1 MPRFRVVEHI
11 IPAQN
16 IRDRPGAVIPGH
28 QQDLRLAVKQYIP
41 FDNPSPQE
49 GDVTLIGAHACAF
62 PKELYEPLWDYIYD
76 GMRDQKRSIRSIWIA
91 DVAQQGQSGVLNES
105 ILGND
110 PSLYDHGRDLL
121 SLLNHFKI
129 PQPLIGVG
137 HSMGAVQIAHLSLMH
152 PSLFA
157 GLILIDPVIQPDNPG
172 HRYALPSTY
181 RRDIWP
187 SRKEAAEKF
196 RSSPMYRSWHPQ
208 VLENWI
214 KFGLRDVPTKQYPIS
229 QDTTSTAVTLTT
241 PKAQELF
248 TYLRP
253 SYIDK
258 RSGVRWGNPRDE
270 MFPED
275 IDNIP
280 FYRPEPS
287 HIFHRIPELKPIV
300 LYIFG
305 GNSDISVPAARKE
318 KMRTTGTGIGGS
330 GGAACGKVQEVVLPC
345 GHLVPMEL
353 PQESAKACTAFIDT
367 ALSYWTSESV
377 RFLEAWDK
385 IPNDELIR
393 IDTQWEDNIGHLPK
407 RPKL

>member
-1 MPRFRVVEHI
+1 MPRFRVVEHT

-16 IRDRPGAVIPGH
+16 IRERPGAVIPGH

-49 GDVTLIGAHACAF
+49 GDVTLIGAHACGF

-76 GMRDQKRSIRSIWIA
+76 DMRCQNRSIRSIWIA

-121 SLLNHFKI
+121 SLMNHFKI
-129 PQPLIGVG
+129 PQPLIGIG
-137 HSMGAVQIAHLSLMH
+137 HSMGAVHLAHLSLMH

-157 GLILIDPVIQPDNPG
+157 GLILIDPVIQLDNPG

-196 RSSPMYRSWHPQ
+196 RSSATYRSWHPQ
-208 VLENWI
+208 ALENWI
-214 KFGLRDVPTKQYPIS
+214 KFGLRDLPTKQYPIS
-229 QDTTSTAVTLTT
+229 QNTNSTAVTLTT

-248 TYLRP
+248 TYVRP

-258 RSGVRWGNPRDE
+258 RSGARRGDPRDE
-270 MFPED
+270 MYPED
-275 IDNIP
+275 IDNFP

-287 HIFHRIPELKPIV
+287 YIFRRLPELKPIV

-305 GNSDISVPAARKE
+305 ENSDISVPAARKE

-330 GGAACGKVQEVVLPC
+330 GGAACGKV
-345 GHLVPMEL
+345 
-353 PQESAKACTAFIDT
+353 
-367 ALSYWTSESV
+367 
-377 RFLEAWDK
+377 
-385 IPNDELIR
+385 
-393 IDTQWEDNIGHLPK
+393 
-407 RPKL
+407 

>member
-1 MPRFRVVEHI
+1 MLYERPVLRAVTVLLPFESSLSLFFSSTEMSRFRVVEHI
-11 IPAQN
+11 IPAHN
-16 IRDRPGAVIPGH
+16 
-28 QQDLRLAVKQYIP
+28 YIP

-76 GMRDQKRSIRSIWIA
+76 GMRGQNRSIRSIWIA

-121 SLLNHFKI
+121 SLLNYFKI

-137 HSMGAVQIAHLSLMH
+137 HSMGGVQLAHLSLMH
-152 PSLFA
+152 PSLFT
-157 GLILIDPVIQPDNPG
+157 GLILIDPVIQPDNPS

-187 SRKEAAEKF
+187 SRKEPPKNF
-196 RSSPMYRSWHPQ
+196 
-208 VLENWI
+208 ENWI

-229 QDTTSTAVTLTT
+229 QGTTSTAVTLTT

-275 IDNIP
+275 IDDIP

-287 HIFHRIPELKPIV
+287 HIFRRIPELKPIV

-305 GNSDISVPAARKE
+305 GNSDISIPAARKE

-377 RFLEAWDK
+377 RFLEAWER